1 MLPSFITPD
10 KIPHK
15 PGIYIYKDEKG
26 KVIYVGKAVD
36 LYSRVSSYFS
46 KSWHDVKTTKLVE
59 NIRNIETIIVESE
72 IEALILE
79 ANLIKK
85 FMPLYNIRLT
95 DDKDYL
101 YIVVTDEEYPKI
113 VTARKKDLIKVK
125 KWFGPYPS
133 ATTVKQ
139 TLKKLR
145 RIFPWC
151 QNPGGGAWGIARGNK
166 PQSKTTSHEP
176 RATSRRACFYFHIG
190 QCPGACVGTVSKADY
205 DKNIKRFS
213 KFLDGKKQELLDD
226 LFKEMDSLSRDRK
239 FEEAAKIKKIVEGIN
254 YITSPNKITNYL
266 VNPNFLEDLNNNSLE
281 ELQRDLNLPERPARI
296 EAYDISNFQGK
307 EATGSMVVLTNG
319 EIDKSQYRRFKI
331 KITGKPND
339 FAMHAEMMGR
349 RLKHPEWPLPQLFL
363 IDGGRGQVSSVKA
376 VIDKHSSLV
385 NSGNSSLRLPEEG
398 RVGTAKSV
406 TRQSQTLEGVHQ
418 ADENH
423 ERTGIASE
431 SASRRTLRN
440 DVGQIPIYG
449 IAKREEW
456 LYPPEGE
463 PIKLP
468 KKSLALR
475 LLQKIR
481 NESHRFAITYHK
493 KLRAK
498 AFLPKKA

>member
-1 MLPSFITPD
+1 MLPSFIANSQ
-10 KIPHK
+10 IPHK
-15 PGIYIYKDEKG
+15 PGIYIYKDKNG

-36 LYSRVSSYFS
+36 LFSRVSSYFS

-59 NIRNIETIIVESE
+59 NINDIETVIVESE

-101 YIVVTDEEYPKI
+101 YIVILDEEFPKVI
-113 VTARKKDLIKVK
+113 TARKKDLVKVK

-145 RIFPWC
+145 RVFPWC
-151 QNPGGGAWGIARGNK
+151 SNPLGSRTNK
-166 PQSKTTSHEP
+166 NKRP
-176 RATSRRACFYFHIG
+176 CFYYHIG
-190 QCPGACVGTVSKADY
+190 QCPGACVGTISKEEY
-205 DKNIKRFS
+205 MKIIKRFS
-213 KFLDGKKQELLDD
+213 KFLDGKKSELLEE
-226 LFKEMDSLSRDRK
+226 LSKEMEQLSK
-239 FEEAAKIKKIVEGIN
+239 EQKYEEASGIKKIIEGIN
-254 YITSPNKITNYL
+254 YITAPTKITNYL
-266 VNPNFLEDLNNNSLE
+266 VNPNFLEDLNQNSLE
-281 ELQRDLNLPERPARI
+281 ELQKALNLPELPIRI

-339 FAMHAEMMGR
+339 YAMHQEMMSR
-349 RLKHPEWPLPQLFL
+349 RLKHDEWPLPQLFL
-363 IDGGRGQVSSVKA
+363 IDGGRGQVTAVHTVILNVVKDLSKKSPETDSSA
-376 VIDKHSSLV
+376 MPQNDI
-385 NSGNSSLRLPEEG
+385 
-398 RVGTAKSV
+398 
-406 TRQSQTLEGVHQ
+406 
-418 ADENH
+418 
-423 ERTGIASE
+423 
-431 SASRRTLRN
+431 SR
-440 DVGQIPIYG
+440 IPIYG
-449 IAKREEW
+449 LAKREEW

-463 PIKLP
+463 VVKLS
-468 KKSLALR
+468 KRNLGLR

-498 AFLPKKA
+498 AFLPK

>member
-1 MLPSFITPD
+1 MLPSFITQD
-10 KIPHK
+10 LIPHK
-15 PGIYIYKDEKG
+15 PGIYIYKDENG

-36 LYSRVSSYFS
+36 LFSRVSSYFS
-46 KSWHDVKTTKLVE
+46 KSWHNTKTSKLVE
-59 NIRNIETIIVESE
+59 NIRGIETIIVESE

-113 VTARKKDLIKVK
+113 ITARKKDLIKVK

-133 ATTVKQ
+133 ATTVKT

-151 QNPGGGAWGIARGNK
+151 SNPKGSLSNK
-166 PQSKTTSHEP
+166 LGRK
-176 RATSRRACFYFHIG
+176 ACFYYHIG
-190 QCPGACVGTVSKADY
+190 QCPGACVGTVAKEDY

-213 KFLDGKKQELLDD
+213 KFLDGKKSELLDD
-226 LFKEMDSLSRDRK
+226 LTKEMSSLAKDQK
-239 FEEAAKIKKIVEGIN
+239 YEEATSIRKIIEGIN

-281 ELQRDLNLPERPARI
+281 ELQRDLNLPELPTRI

-349 RLKHPEWPLPQLFL
+349 RLKHDEWPLPQLFL
-363 IDGGRGQVSSVKA
+363 IDGGRGQVSTVKA
-376 VIDKHSSLV
+376 VIDKHSASLSLQAHPPLP
-385 NSGNSSLRLPEEG
+385 NPLLKGEGNIAKEDYSIPSPLRE
-398 RVGTAKSV
+398 RV
-406 TRQSQTLEGVHQ
+406 R
-418 ADENH
+418 
-423 ERTGIASE
+423 ERGAQP
-431 SASRRTLRN
+431 
-440 DVGQIPIYG
+440 DVSQIPIYG

-463 PIKLP
+463 PVKLP

-481 NESHRFAITYHK
+481 DESHRFAITYHK

-498 AFLPKKA
+498 AFLPK

>member
-1 MLPSFITPD
+1 MLPSFINPD
-10 KIPHK
+10 QIPHK
-15 PGIYIYKDEKG
+15 PGIYIYKNEKG
-26 KVIYVGKAVD
+26 KVIYVGKAID
-36 LYSRVSSYFS
+36 LRSRVSSYFS

-59 NIRNIETIIVESE
+59 NIRDIETIIVESE

-101 YIVVTDEEYPKI
+101 YVVITDEEFPKI
-113 VTARKKDLIKVK
+113 ITARKKDLIKVK

-133 ATTVKQ
+133 ATTVKT

-145 RIFPWC
+145 RVFPWC
-151 QNPGGGAWGIARGNK
+151 SNPLGSRTNKAKPGLLDSYTRSGTIA
-166 PQSKTTSHEP
+166 KTGK
-176 RATSRRACFYFHIG
+176 ACFYYHIG
-190 QCPGACVGTVSKADY
+190 QCPGACVGAISKSDY
-205 DKNIKRFS
+205 DKTIKRFS
-213 KFLDGKKQELLDD
+213 KFLDGKKSELLED
-226 LFKEMDSLSRDRK
+226 LTKEMADLSKKQK
-239 FEEAAKIKKIVEGIN
+239 FEEASKIKKIIVGIN
-254 YITSPNKITNYL
+254 YITAPTKISNYL
-266 VNPNFLEDLNNNSLE
+266 VNPNFLEDLNKTSLE
-281 ELQRDLNLPERPARI
+281 QLQSDLNLPELPVRI

-349 RLKHPEWPLPQLFL
+349 RLKHDEWPLPQLFL
-363 IDGGRGQVSSVKA
+363 IDGGRGQVTA
-376 VIDKHSSLV
+376 VEKVISNFKLLISKQNNETMKQLS
-385 NSGNSSLRLPEEG
+385 N
-398 RVGTAKSV
+398 AK
-406 TRQSQTLEGVHQ
+406 
-418 ADENH
+418 
-423 ERTGIASE
+423 
-431 SASRRTLRN
+431 
-440 DVGQIPIYG
+440 IYG
-449 IAKREEW
+449 LAKREEW

-463 PIKLP
+463 VIKLS

-481 NESHRFAITYHK
+481 DESHRFAITYHK

-498 AFLPKKA
+498 AFLPK